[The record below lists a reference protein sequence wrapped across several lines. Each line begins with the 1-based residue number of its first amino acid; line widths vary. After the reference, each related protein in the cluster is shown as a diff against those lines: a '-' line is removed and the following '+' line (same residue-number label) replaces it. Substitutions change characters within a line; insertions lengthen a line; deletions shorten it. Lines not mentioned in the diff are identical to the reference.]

1 MPFFCHARA
10 AWYAR
15 CRIWGRQLIQ
25 TYRKLFT
32 LFDRTE
38 RRRFWILTGVMLLV
52 AAAEIAGISAV
63 LMLLNV
69 LSAPGMIQSN
79 GVLSSAYA
87 RLGFTSPFQFQI
99 ALALTVMIVVMAGL
113 AVKALGTYATIRFS
127 TMRGYT
133 ISTRLLSA
141 YLSQPYPWFLDRNS
155 AELEK
160 NVLVEVD
167 GLVQRVILPSLRLV
181 SNSLLVLAILAFLM
195 LVDPLVTLFCGGV
208 LGLGYGLIYLRFRGK
223 LQRLGATMMDAFEN
237 RFLVAQEATGGIKD
251 VKLMGLEATYVKSYS
266 NAARTAAQS
275 GATMGVM
282 SELPRFVLE
291 AITFGTMLALILL
304 MLLKSGGNVTEIVPT
319 LGVIAFSTMRLLP
332 SLQQIYH
339 SLVSIRGASTILDAI
354 VGDFAS
360 TPARPLVEPEAGQVL
375 KLEKELELS
384 QVSFAYAQADRP
396 TLRGLDL
403 VIPARTTVGIVGG
416 TGAGKTTLVDLILGL
431 LSPDAGKMRVD
442 GVELGPD
449 NLRSWQ
455 KTLGYVPQA
464 IYLTDETIASN
475 IAFGVPKDEIDM
487 AAVER
492 AARIAALHDFVM
504 SELPQGYET
513 FVGERGVRL
522 SGGQRQRI
530 GIARA
535 LYRDPTLLI
544 MDEATSALDNIT
556 ERVVMEAVDRIRAN
570 KTIIL
575 IAHRLSTV
583 KTCDTIFLMERGRLL
598 AQGSYDELLAGNEVF
613 RRMVSGGGEDVH
625 AAE

>member
-1 MPFFCHARA
+1 M
-10 AWYAR
+10 
-15 CRIWGRQLIQ
+15 IE
-25 TYRKLFT
+25 TYRKLFK
-32 LFDRTE
+32 LFDATE
-38 RRRFWILTGVMLLV
+38 RRRFWVLTGAMLLV

-69 LSAPGMIQSN
+69 LAAPEMIHSSHM
-79 GVLSSAYA
+79 LSRVYDWF
-87 RLGFTSPFQFQI
+87 GFDSTFRFEV
-99 ALALTVMIVVMAGL
+99 ALALTVLVVVMAGL

-133 ISTRLLSA
+133 VSTRLLAA

-160 NVLVEVD
+160 NILNEVD
-167 GLVQRVILPSLRLV
+167 GLVQRVILPALRLV
-181 SNSLLVLAILAFLM
+181 SNSLLVLAILAFLV

-208 LGLGYGLIYLRFRGK
+208 LGLGYGLIYLRFRGR
-223 LQRLGATMMDAFEN
+223 LHRLGQTMMDAFEN
-237 RFLVAQEATGGIKD
+237 RFLIAQEATGGIKD
-251 VKLMGLEATYVKSYS
+251 VKLLGLESTYVKSYS
-266 NAARTAAQS
+266 TAAQTAAQS

-291 AITFGTMLALILL
+291 AITFGTMLGLILL
-304 MLLKSGGNVTEIVPT
+304 LLLKSGGNMQAIVPT

-339 SLVSIRGASTILDAI
+339 SLVSIRGATAILDKI
-354 VGDFAS
+354 VDDMTA
-360 TPARPLVEPEAGQVL
+360 TPLRPLADPEPGEAL
-375 KLEKELELS
+375 ALERKLELS
-384 QVSFAYAQADRP
+384 KVSFAYAQADRP
-396 TLRGLDL
+396 TLRGVDL

-431 LSPDAGKMRVD
+431 LTPDAGEIRVD
-442 GVELGPD
+442 GTPVTEA
-449 NLRSWQ
+449 NLRAWQ
-455 KTLGYVPQA
+455 KTLGYVPQT
-464 IYLTDETIASN
+464 IYLTDDTIAAN
-475 IAFGVPKDEIDM
+475 IAFGVPKDKVDM

-492 AARIAALHDFVM
+492 AAKIAALHDFVL
-504 SELPQGYET
+504 SDLPQGYDT

-556 ERVVMEAVDRIRAN
+556 ERVVMEAVQRIRAD

-575 IAHRLSTV
+575 IAHRLTTV
-583 KTCDTIFLMERGRLL
+583 KTCDTIFLMDRGRLL

-613 RRMVSGGGEDVH
+613 RRMVAGGVEEPH